1 MKHIA
6 ILAFLAV
13 VAGSFVLAQDK
24 AGDPDPRPFT
34 DTFSLDEK
42 ELSSV
47 GRNPYFIL
55 EPGYQMYYESQDKK
69 ETLTVTVLE
78 ETKKIAGIETRI
90 VEERELVDGKEKE
103 VSRNYF
109 AICKRTNNVY
119 YFGEDA
125 GGAWMHGEKGARF
138 GLVMPGT
145 PLIGARY
152 YQEVAPGAAM
162 DRAEIISLSETLE
175 TPAGKFEKVL
185 KTLETTPLDPKEHAN
200 KYYAPG
206 VGKIYDAEM
215 RLVKYGK
222 K

>member
-1 MKHIA
+1 MKTIA
-6 ILAFLAV
+6 LLAV
-13 VAGSFVLAQDK
+13 MGAALFAAGSGAVQDK
-24 AGDPDPRPFT
+24 DPRPYT
-34 DTFSLDEK
+34 DSFQVDEK

-55 EPGYQMYYESQDKK
+55 EPGYQMYYESADKK

-78 ETKKIAGIETRI
+78 ETKKIGGVECRI

-103 VSRNYF
+103 ISRNYF

-145 PLIGARY
+145 PLLGARY

-162 DRAEIISLSETLE
+162 DRAEILSLSESME

-185 KTLETTPLDPKEHAN
+185 KILETTPLEPKEHAH
-200 KYYAPG
+200 KYYAAG
-206 VGKIYDAEM
+206 IGKIFDADLK
-215 RLVKYGK
+215 LVKYGK

>member
-1 MKHIA
+1 MKTFIV
-6 ILAFLAV
+6 LAFLAI
-13 VAGSFVLAQDK
+13 AAQDADK
-24 AGDPDPRPFT
+24 RPYT
-34 DTFSLDEK
+34 DTFQMDEK
-42 ELSSV
+42 DLTTT

-55 EPGYQMYYESQDKK
+55 EPGYQMYYESKDKK

-78 ETKKIAGIETRI
+78 ETKKIGTIETRI

-125 GGAWMHGEKGARF
+125 GGAWLHGEKGARF
-138 GLVMPGT
+138 GLLLPGS

-162 DRAEIISLSETLE
+162 DRAEIISLSETME
-175 TPAGKFEKVL
+175 TPAGTFEKVL
-185 KTLETTPLDPKEHAN
+185 KTLETTPLEPKEQAF

-206 VGKIYDAEM
+206 VGKIYDAGLK
-215 RLVKYGK
+215 LVKYGK

>member
-1 MKHIA
+1 VTVLG
-6 ILAFLAV
+6 LAFLAS
-13 VAGSFVLAQDK
+13 GSVPQDK
-24 AGDPDPRPFT
+24 DARPYT
-34 DTFSLDEK
+34 DTFLMDEK
-42 ELSSV
+42 DLATT

-55 EPGYQMYYESQDKK
+55 EPGYTMYYESKDKS

-78 ETKKIAGIETRI
+78 ETKKIGTIETRI
-90 VEERELVDGKEKE
+90 VEEKELVDGKVKE

-109 AICKRTNNVY
+109 AICRRTNNIY

-125 GGAWMHGEKGARF
+125 GGAWLHGEKGARF
-138 GLVMPGT
+138 GLLMPGS
-145 PLIGARY
+145 PLLGARY
-152 YQEVAPGAAM
+152 YQEVAPGEAM
-162 DRAEIISLSETLE
+162 DRAEVISLSETFE

-206 VGKIYDAEM
+206 VGKIYDAGL